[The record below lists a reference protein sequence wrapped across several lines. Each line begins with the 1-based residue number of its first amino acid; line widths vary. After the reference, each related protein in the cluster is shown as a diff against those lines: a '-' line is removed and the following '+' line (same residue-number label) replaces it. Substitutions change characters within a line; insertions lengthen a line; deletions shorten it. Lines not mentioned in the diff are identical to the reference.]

1 MIPFLTGICYLCIMN
16 QSVPEV
22 FYIEREPFL
31 RLMLEKYARLREI
44 EVYTVN
50 GDEAPGYLIADL
62 KPKRLMVD
70 ALTFLEMG
78 QKARSEVLD
87 ASDIPVIW
95 TGFPDDLEVLAAEIG
110 PLDKVLKKPLEAAS
124 LTEQILAFS

>member
-1 MIPFLTGICYLCIMN
+1 MN
-16 QSVPEV
+16 ESVPEV

-44 EVYTVN
+44 EVYTIT

-62 KPKRLMVD
+62 RPKRLMVD
-70 ALTFLEMG
+70 ALTFLEMS
-78 QKARSEVLD
+78 QKARTEVLD

-95 TGFPDDLEVLAAEIG
+95 TGFPDDLEVLSAEIG
-110 PLDKVLKKPLEAAS
+110 PLEKVLTKPLEASS